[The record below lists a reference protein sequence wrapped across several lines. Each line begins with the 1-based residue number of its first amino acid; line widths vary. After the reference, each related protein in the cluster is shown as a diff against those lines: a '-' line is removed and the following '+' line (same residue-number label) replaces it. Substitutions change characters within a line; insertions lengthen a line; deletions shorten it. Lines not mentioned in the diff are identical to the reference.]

1 MTDTWNTLSVLAR
14 DIGGQLK
21 SRKETIAIAESST
34 GGLISAALL
43 SVPGASSYY
52 LGGGVIYTREA
63 RRALLGLTEDI
74 VTMRAATEEYAAI
87 VAQAIRE
94 RLGTTWGLC
103 ETGASGPTGNSYG
116 DPAGH
121 MAMAVEGPVSICSTL
136 ETGTDNREANMWGFA
151 EAALQLLRSS
161 LN

>member
-1 MTDTWNTLSVLAR
+1 MTDTWNILSVLAR
-14 DIGGQLK
+14 DVGGQLK

-43 SVPGASSYY
+43 SVPGASSYF

-63 RRALLGLTEDI
+63 RRALLGLTEDV

-94 RLGTTWGLC
+94 RLETTWGLC

-121 MAMAVEGPVSICSTL
+121 MAMAVEGPVSISSTL
-136 ETGTDNREANMWGFA
+136 ETRADNREANMWGFA

>member
-1 MTDTWNTLSVLAR
+1 MTDTWNILSVLAK
-14 DIGGQLK
+14 DVGGQLK

-43 SVPGASSYY
+43 SVPGASSYF

-63 RRALLGLTEDI
+63 RRALLGLTEDV

-121 MAMAVEGPVSICSTL
+121 MAMAVEGPVSISTTL
-136 ETGTDNREANMWGFA
+136 ETRTDNREANMWGFA

>member
-1 MTDTWNTLSVLAR
+1 MTDTWNILSVLAK
-14 DIGGQLK
+14 DVGGQLK

-43 SVPGASSYY
+43 SVPGASSYF

-63 RRALLGLTEDI
+63 RRALLGLTEDV

-94 RLGTTWGLC
+94 RLETTWGLC

-121 MAMAVEGPVSICSTL
+121 MAMAVEGPVSISTTL
-136 ETGTDNREANMWGFA
+136 ETRTDNREANMWGFA

>member
-1 MTDTWNTLSVLAR
+1 MTDTWNILSVLAR
-14 DIGGQLK
+14 DVGGQLK

-43 SVPGASSYY
+43 SVPGASSYF

-63 RRALLGLTEDI
+63 RRALLGLTEDV

-121 MAMAVEGPVSICSTL
+121 MAMAVEGPVSISTTL
-136 ETGTDNREANMWGFA
+136 ETRTDNREANMWGFA